1 MYQEGYF
8 TGVTDIWA
16 ADMTTEDTPTTPAA
30 YGVPYV
36 VAKTIG
42 ITVTPTYKEGK
53 VYASNTPT
61 RNEKRIALYTV
72 SLNADKL
79 PFAMYNKLM
88 GRSVDKNGVQI
99 IKSGQV
105 APNVAIA
112 FALTLDDGTKE
123 LWWLYKGTFSEPTV
137 TGATEN
143 DGSTYQHPTIEGI
156 FVRRADEALAA
167 VVDTASKTIT
177 PTVESNWFAK
187 VYEESN

>member
-88 GRSVDKNGVQI
+88 GRSEERRVG
-99 IKSGQV
+99 
-105 APNVAIA
+105 
-112 FALTLDDGTKE
+112 KE
-123 LWWLYKGTFSEPTV
+123 CRSRWSPY
-137 TGATEN
+137 
-143 DGSTYQHPTIEGI
+143 H
-156 FVRRADEALAA
+156 
-167 VVDTASKTIT
+167 
-177 PTVESNWFAK
+177 
-187 VYEESN
+187 

>member
-1 MYQEGYF
+1 M
-8 TGVTDIWA
+8 
-16 ADMTTEDTPTTPAA
+16 
-30 YGVPYV
+30 PYV

-123 LWWLYKGTFSEPTV
+123 LWWLYKGTFSEPAV

-156 FVRRADEALAA
+156 FVRRGRSAGGGGGHGEQDHHAHGGKQLVREGLRRIEVRRSAYGAGK
-167 VVDTASKTIT
+167 AS
-177 PTVESNWFAK
+177 PARAGH
-187 VYEESN
+187 